1 MKKVS
6 SIFIFTILL
15 ILSSCNDGFTSGD
28 DFLYAETSSSSDG
41 GGSPNGGGQ
50 GNNSGLITAGEWND
64 LNNWNFW
71 NDLLNNETY
80 SNKSDYW
87 RFYTNNRISVNVK
100 QNNSPVINETV
111 ILKKNNITI
120 WETKT
125 DNFGNAELWIG
136 LFQKESI
143 IDLTDYKLLVNG
155 QEVSSTLKLFEDGFV
170 SLNLNI
176 SQNNVLNKVELAF
189 IVDATGS
196 MSDELHFLKDDLN
209 DVIQR
214 VKSANTSLD
223 ILTSTVFYR
232 DIGDAYVVKQSSF
245 TNNISET
252 INFISQ
258 QSASGGGDFPEAVH
272 TALNEG
278 INNLQW
284 STNSKTRIA
293 FLILD
298 APPHYDVQIIDDL
311 HNLIKTAS
319 QKGIKL
325 IPVTASGIDKDTEFL
340 MRFFSIATNG
350 TYVFITN
357 DSGIGNDHLI
367 ASVGEYQVENL
378 NDLMVRIITKYSN

>member
-28 DFLYAETSSSSDG
+28 DFLYAEASSSSDG

-155 QEVSSTLKLFEDGFV
+155 QEVSSTLKLFEDGVV

-298 APPHYDVQIIDDL
+298 APPHYDTQIIDNL
-311 HNLIKTAS
+311 HVIIKTAS